1 VSLSFKELMTAV
13 QGSAAAF
20 RSITKLQPVGGEG
33 DKVFPATYAGG
44 RYATEKRRILDA
56 ARQEDAAG
64 QEREVD
70 CVLLDSVQSQSN
82 RAEEALKLAI
92 ERQEIELPLIE
103 VDFKAANDS
112 LRSPIA
118 NLTSLDVP
126 HRLADAILRDSEL
139 ADGTRF
145 SKSEYAKKWGR
156 SNLWN
161 ATAIYELCPTALVF
175 GMWGSPEKPGGLGAK
190 FERAFVSEIVAVDVE
205 QVEKRYG
212 FRIDP
217 LGSSKNVL
225 LKQKDNG
232 SFEVGVGNL
241 KPSQLNHGNVVY
253 PKKGTTLLGGIRFRY
268 AEQTTVVS
276 LGALRKL
283 HFPIDR
289 EDGSNVDHAGR
300 AVLAAIGLC
309 AGVLASESGTSLRS
323 RCHLWPVEEHQ
334 WELLEK
340 PGQLPQSFGLKG
352 KEAAQLLKD
361 AVDHAKGA
369 GLQWLEEKVVL
380 KPSID
385 LVELVRQSQ
394 ELAAKEKGEGGAE

>member
-1 VSLSFKELMTAV
+1 MSLSFKELMTAV

-232 SFEVGVGNL
+232 SFEVGGGKL
-241 KPSQLNHGNVVY
+241 RPSELNHGNI
-253 PKKGTTLLGGIRFRY
+253 PFDSSNGGIRFRY
-268 AEQTTVVS
+268 AEQTVVVS

-283 HFPIDR
+283 RFPING
-289 EDGSNVDHAGR
+289 EDCPNVNKAGR

-380 KPSID
+380 KPSIE